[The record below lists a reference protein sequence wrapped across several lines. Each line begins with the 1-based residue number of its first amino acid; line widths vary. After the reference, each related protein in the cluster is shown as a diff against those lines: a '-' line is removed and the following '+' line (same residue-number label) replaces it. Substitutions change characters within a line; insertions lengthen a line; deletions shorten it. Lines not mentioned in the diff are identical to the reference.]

1 MCWRVRSVCGA
12 LTFAGPA
19 STRRQNR
26 ARHPTPTPIL
36 AVAAGW
42 SRCRAR
48 RFSERQA
55 FGVRDLVFVLLTLAV
70 FAVLWLTVRAVEKL

>member
-1 MCWRVRSVCGA
+1 M
-12 LTFAGPA
+12 
-19 STRRQNR
+19 
-26 ARHPTPTPIL
+26 PIL
-36 AVAAGW
+36 AVAARW

-48 RFSERQA
+48 SSSEREA